1 MTEVEMIQSIPKFEC
16 SDGSPLR
23 FEDEF
28 YKNKLMNA
36 LTNQDIICVARGEGR
51 SRILNDIVFHPEI
64 LFDWGEKSL
73 HALLDRQDERMR
85 IFCDPEIVDKE
96 VMLYYIRKY
105 GQKLKYYYGR
115 YKYLKCQ
122 EEDANDFVEQLIN
135 NVEVEDD
142 VSKLL
147 CIKEW
152 LIYALHTMQEKEFS
166 KVTPCISCSY
176 GDNRFN
182 TVRMFGRGRNNSY
195 YVVMDSW
202 VECCEEGRAYKKTDY
217 VNEIL
222 EQYGLRWFSN
232 RHNEIMI
239 KYGIFPQ
246 QLVGYYFYDRGN
258 LAKYVINKHYA
269 EAWNENPNFEI
280 GNPIY
285 FEQLIDFDNLGPYN
299 TVYEYNGRKYS
310 IAGRRN

>member
-1 MTEVEMIQSIPKFEC
+1 
-16 SDGSPLR
+16 
-23 FEDEF
+23 
-28 YKNKLMNA
+28 
-36 LTNQDIICVARGEGR
+36 
-51 SRILNDIVFHPEI
+51 
-64 LFDWGEKSL
+64 
-73 HALLDRQDERMR
+73 MR

-182 TVRMFGRGRNNSY
+182 TARMFGRGRNNSY

-258 LAKYVINKHYA
+258 LAKYVINKHYV

-280 GNPIY
+280 GSPIY
-285 FEQLIDFDNLGPYN
+285 FEQLIDFDNLGTYN

>member
-23 FEDEF
+23 FADEF

-51 SRILNDIVFHPEI
+51 SRILNDIFFHPEI

-135 NVEVEDD
+135 NFET
-142 VSKLL
+142 SSSTSTLL
-147 CIKEW
+147 IN
-152 LIYALHTMQEKEFS
+152 
-166 KVTPCISCSY
+166 CS
-176 GDNRFN
+176 
-182 TVRMFGRGRNNSY
+182 TKS
-195 YVVMDSW
+195 
-202 VECCEEGRAYKKTDY
+202 
-217 VNEIL
+217 
-222 EQYGLRWFSN
+222 
-232 RHNEIMI
+232 
-239 KYGIFPQ
+239 
-246 QLVGYYFYDRGN
+246 
-258 LAKYVINKHYA
+258 LA
-269 EAWNENPNFEI
+269 
-280 GNPIY
+280 
-285 FEQLIDFDNLGPYN
+285 
-299 TVYEYNGRKYS
+299 S
-310 IAGRRN
+310 SS